1 MGMRISKIS
10 KYVQIVEKL
19 YIYPRMILKYVQS
32 VEMLFSTLTEE
43 TERKLSDG

>member
-1 MGMRISKIS
+1 MGMEIS

-32 VEMLFSTLTEE
+32 VEILFSTLIEE
-43 TERKLSDG
+43 TERRLSIG

>member
-1 MGMRISKIS
+1 MGMGIS

-19 YIYPRMILKYVQS
+19 YMYPRMILKYVQS
-32 VEMLFSTLTEE
+32 VEMLFFTLMEE